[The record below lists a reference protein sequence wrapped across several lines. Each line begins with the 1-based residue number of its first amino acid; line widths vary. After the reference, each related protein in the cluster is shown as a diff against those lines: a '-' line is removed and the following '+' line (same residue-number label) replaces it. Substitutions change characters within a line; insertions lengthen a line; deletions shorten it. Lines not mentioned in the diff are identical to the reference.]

1 MTQLK
6 ATIADVEKRL
16 IIEALESAGWVQ
28 SRAAKALGTTQ
39 RILGYKIR
47 KYGIEV
53 KTNRGG
59 LKDEKESDKIY

>member
-1 MTQLK
+1 MTLLK

-16 IIEALESAGWVQ
+16 ILEALESTGWVQ
-28 SRAAKALGTTQ
+28 AKAAKILGTTQ

-53 KTNRGG
+53 KTNKGG
-59 LKDEKESDKIY
+59 LQNVDDNHKDY

>member
-6 ATIADVEKRL
+6 ATIADVERRL
-16 IIEALESAGWVQ
+16 IIEALESSGWVQ
-28 SRAAKALGTTQ
+28 ARAAKILGTTQ

-53 KTNRGG
+53 KTNKGG
-59 LKDEKESDKIY
+59 LEN